1 MAEASSGGPANAI
14 PKTDVDPSFYLLE
27 ASLADLADAAIAVG
41 GYSLPVHSQL
51 LSLQSG
57 VLRELFRGERES
69 GGHVRRWGR
78 QVLLDGRCCPDC
90 EPQKVAPPT
99 LCSTSP
105 AAALLPPA
113 RSLMPG
119 PWCCVSPSVPSP

>member
-1 MAEASSGGPANAI
+1 MPQGCGISGMAAEAAVAGPFADI
-14 PKTDVDPSFYLLE
+14 DPSFYLLE

-69 GGHVRRWGR
+69 GGQVSCCSSEGWWG
-78 QVLLDGRCCPDC
+78 
-90 EPQKVAPPT
+90 AT
-99 LCSTSP
+99 
-105 AAALLPPA
+105 
-113 RSLMPG
+113 
-119 PWCCVSPSVPSP
+119 

>member
-1 MAEASSGGPANAI
+1 MAEASSGGPATAF
-14 PKTDVDPSFYLLE
+14 DPSFYLLE

-69 GGHVRRWGR
+69 GGHVRCWGR
-78 QVLLDGRCCPDC
+78 QVLLDGRCCSVCGP
-90 EPQKVAPPT
+90 AG
-99 LCSTSP
+99 TSP
-105 AAALLPPA
+105 QTAGTSKQQRTVL
-113 RSLMPG
+113 
-119 PWCCVSPSVPSP
+119 